1 MTADEMTYTQQSV
14 GMPKFLRNMLAAEA
28 AKNART
34 LTGEIV
40 FRLAQSFGIMP
51 DGSAATSPH
60 ISDAPSA
67 PGVSCVS
74 AGANANAGDPG
85 VTAGETASKTQREV
99 KA

>member
-14 GMPKFLRNMLAAEA
+14 GMPKFLRNLLQTEA

-74 AGANANAGDPG
+74 PGASANAGDPG
-85 VTAGETASKTQREV
+85 VAAGETA
-99 KA
+99 